1 MNRLIWSLNSRLS
14 GWLSK
19 RYVLR
24 FESFFYIWSLLNKPN
39 QIFICQLLFL
49 LRLIINFLITSQP
62 ILRSLPAAHHEE
74 VCDYYEQRR
83 ELPLPVYHN
92 FSQFYRRFLTFITA
106 QYINPP
112 STPPTV
118 L

>member
-1 MNRLIWSLNSRLS
+1 M
-14 GWLSK
+14 
-19 RYVLR
+19 
-24 FESFFYIWSLLNKPN
+24 
-39 QIFICQLLFL
+39 LFL
-49 LRLIINFLITSQP
+49 PEFQQESNITHNSGLSSYVYHFITSSP
-62 ILRSLPAAHHEE
+62 IIRSLPAAHHEE

-92 FSQFYRRFLTFITA
+92 FDPFYRRFLAFITA

-112 STPPTV
+112 ITPPTV

>member
-1 MNRLIWSLNSRLS
+1 
-14 GWLSK
+14 
-19 RYVLR
+19 
-24 FESFFYIWSLLNKPN
+24 
-39 QIFICQLLFL
+39 
-49 LRLIINFLITSQP
+49 
-62 ILRSLPAAHHEE
+62 LPAAHHEE

-83 ELPLPVYHN
+83 ELLLPVYHN
-92 FSQFYRRFLTFITA
+92 FIHFYRRFLTFITA

>member
-1 MNRLIWSLNSRLS
+1 MITPICFSTFI
-14 GWLSK
+14 
-19 RYVLR
+19 RYHI
-24 FESFFYIWSLLNKPN
+24 SADH
-39 QIFICQLLFL
+39 
-49 LRLIINFLITSQP
+49 
-62 ILRSLPAAHHEE
+62 RSLPAAHHEE

-92 FSQFYRRFLTFITA
+92 FDPFYRRFLAFITA

-112 STPPTV
+112 IIPPTV

>member
-1 MNRLIWSLNSRLS
+1 M
-14 GWLSK
+14 
-19 RYVLR
+19 V
-24 FESFFYIWSLLNKPN
+24 N
-39 QIFICQLLFL
+39 QSVKCYLHNIPSIQIPFSHLAAI
-49 LRLIINFLITSQP
+49 SA
-62 ILRSLPAAHHEE
+62 LPTAHHEE

-92 FSQFYRRFLTFITA
+92 FKPLFTDGFLAFITA